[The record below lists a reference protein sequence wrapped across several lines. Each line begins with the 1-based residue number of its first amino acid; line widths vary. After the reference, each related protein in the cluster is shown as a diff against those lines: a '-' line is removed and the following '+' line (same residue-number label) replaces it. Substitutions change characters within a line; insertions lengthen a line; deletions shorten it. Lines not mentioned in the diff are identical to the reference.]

1 MLNNKNYLLFF
12 IQISVFFLPI
22 SFLVGSLIVNINIII
37 FILLSLTYLIFKKI
51 KVNFNLSNLSLLGFF
66 LILIFSSYKEIDQI
80 GFENFLKS
88 IFLLKFYLLY
98 ILIETLIFQKKI
110 NTKYFFNTCLILSI
124 LLSLD
129 LSLQFFYGKNILGY
143 EPWHGRITGIFK
155 DEAIAG
161 SYIQKIFVFSMISLF
176 GLFFPLNKTNSLI
189 VFLTLSLII
198 FGSFIANNRI
208 SFFVLISFIIIL
220 IFSLKI
226 FRKNLILVILFLLPV
241 FYYFYLNDTQ
251 TNRKFVG
258 FFSMTKSIT
267 VSFKEKIISPKIN
280 KGDAQIKSKDNN
292 LPLSKKKTNHEKLF
306 LTSFESFKENIL
318 LGNGHK
324 SFRFKCQKFAEKNSN
339 FLCSTHPHNYHLEV
353 IHDTGILGLISLSI
367 FVFSLLITSFKKLF
381 SSKFNYDDKIILSLL
396 IINFLLIIFPL
407 KSTGSLFTT
416 WNGTLLW
423 LTISLI
429 NYGNQKSN
437 N

>member
-1 MLNNKNYLLFF
+1 M
-12 IQISVFFLPI
+12 
-22 SFLVGSLIVNINIII
+22 
-37 FILLSLTYLIFKKI
+37 
-51 KVNFNLSNLSLLGFF
+51 
-66 LILIFSSYKEIDQI
+66 
-80 GFENFLKS
+80 
-88 IFLLKFYLLY
+88 
-98 ILIETLIFQKKI
+98 
-110 NTKYFFNTCLILSI
+110 
-124 LLSLD
+124 
-129 LSLQFFYGKNILGY
+129 
-143 EPWHGRITGIFK
+143 
-155 DEAIAG
+155 
-161 SYIQKIFVFSMISLF
+161 
-176 GLFFPLNKTNSLI
+176 
-189 VFLTLSLII
+189 
-198 FGSFIANNRI
+198 
-208 SFFVLISFIIIL
+208 
-220 IFSLKI
+220 
-226 FRKNLILVILFLLPV
+226 FLLPV

-280 KGDAQIKSKDNN
+280 KGDAQLKSKDNN

-324 SFRFKCQKFAEKNSN
+324 SFRFKCQKFAKKNSN